1 MFATDD
7 DASLRKKA
15 SLHRPLLLWV
25 GVMVIVL
32 TVRGGVCLILITLQ
46 TIVIN

>member
-7 DASLRKKA
+7 DASSRKKA
-15 SLHRPLLLWV
+15 SLHKPRWET
-25 GVMVIVL
+25 VIVL